1 MGLHDTDAPV
11 LLCQF
16 PQPDA
21 FATMPVNAF
30 FQNRRQRAEA
40 DALAINSRTLHQ
52 YYSTVQSE
60 VPPEH
65 ELNYALA
72 RRRVRVLQ
80 ARQRRRAALW
90 WLGAFGLALVAWAA
104 VLWG

>member
-1 MGLHDTDAPV
+1 
-11 LLCQF
+11 
-16 PQPDA
+16 
-21 FATMPVNAF
+21 MPVNAF

-40 DALAINSRTLHQ
+40 TDDALAINSRTLHQ

-60 VPPEH
+60 VSPEH
-65 ELNYALA
+65 ELDDALA

-80 ARQRRRAALW
+80 ARQRRRVSLW
-90 WLGAFGLALVAWAA
+90 WLGAFGLALVACAA